1 MTTSIDE
8 LSRFETEEQRGIDRQ
23 EPDRT
28 ALKLMHAVRLWLG
41 RVLS

>member
-1 MTTSIDE
+1 MTTSIE
-8 LSRFETEEQRGIDRQ
+8 EFPRSETEERRDIARQ

-28 ALKLMHAVRLWLG
+28 AWKLMHAVRLWLG